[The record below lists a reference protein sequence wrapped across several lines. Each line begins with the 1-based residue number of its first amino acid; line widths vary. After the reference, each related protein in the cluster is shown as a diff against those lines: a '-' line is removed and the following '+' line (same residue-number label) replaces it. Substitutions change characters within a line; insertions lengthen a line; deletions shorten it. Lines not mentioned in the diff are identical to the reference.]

1 MEITDNGQERK
12 LSDIFG
18 DGFSEFLDNTNLFNS
33 ATVKKDDKS
42 KNLKKNEYVDDL
54 ENGLH
59 SKTELNKSNNNQK
72 IEKKKEDKFEFVLI
86 SKKKQRIN
94 DKDKIKKKKNETI
107 SIKNKTEIN
116 DYKTKKKKN
125 KEVFENIY
133 DYYYNDDNNEDL
145 SNMLEVPQTSDG
157 LLNTLMDFDFQINQK
172 KAGYTSQLN
181 DDEESKPLDM
191 LISSEVNN

>member
-1 MEITDNGQERK
+1 MEITKDGEERK
-12 LSDIFG
+12 ISDIFG

-42 KNLKKNEYVDDL
+42 KNLKINEYVDGL
-54 ENGLH
+54 EKGLH
-59 SKTELNKSNNNQK
+59 SKTELNKSNNNKK

-94 DKDKIKKKKNETI
+94 DEDKIKKKKNKTI
-107 SIKNKTEIN
+107 YIKNKTEIN
-116 DYKTKKKKN
+116 DYKSKKKNN
-125 KEVFENIY
+125 KEVFEKIY
-133 DYYYNDDNNEDL
+133 DYNYNDDNNEDL
-145 SNMLEVPQTSDG
+145 FNMLEVPQTSDG

>member
-1 MEITDNGQERK
+1 MEITKDGEERK
-12 LSDIFG
+12 ISDIFG

-42 KNLKKNEYVDDL
+42 KNLKINEYVDGL

-59 SKTELNKSNNNQK
+59 SKTELNKSNNNKK

-94 DKDKIKKKKNETI
+94 DEDKIKKKKNETI

-116 DYKTKKKKN
+116 DYKSKKKNN
-125 KEVFENIY
+125 KEVFEKIY

>member
-1 MEITDNGQERK
+1 MEITKDGEERK
-12 LSDIFG
+12 ISDIFG

-42 KNLKKNEYVDDL
+42 KNLKINEYVDGL

-59 SKTELNKSNNNQK
+59 SKTELNKSNNNKK

-94 DKDKIKKKKNETI
+94 DEDKIKKKKNETI

-116 DYKTKKKKN
+116 DYKSKKKN
-125 KEVFENIY
+125 NKEAFEKIY
-133 DYYYNDDNNEDL
+133 DYYYNDDNNEDF

>member
-1 MEITDNGQERK
+1 MEITKDGEERK
-12 LSDIFG
+12 ISDIFG

-42 KNLKKNEYVDDL
+42 KNLTKNEYVDGL

-59 SKTELNKSNNNQK
+59 SKTELNKSNNNKK

-94 DKDKIKKKKNETI
+94 DEDKIKKKKNETI

-116 DYKTKKKKN
+116 DYKSKKKN
-125 KEVFENIY
+125 NKEAFEKIY
-133 DYYYNDDNNEDL
+133 DYYYNDDNNEDF

>member
-1 MEITDNGQERK
+1 MEITKDGEERK
-12 LSDIFG
+12 ISDIFG

-42 KNLKKNEYVDDL
+42 KNLTKNEYVDGL

-59 SKTELNKSNNNQK
+59 SKTELNKSNNNKK

-94 DKDKIKKKKNETI
+94 DEDKIKKKKNETI

-116 DYKTKKKKN
+116 DYKSKKKNN
-125 KEVFENIY
+125 KEVFEKIY

>member
-1 MEITDNGQERK
+1 MEITKDGEERK
-12 LSDIFG
+12 ISDIFG
-18 DGFSEFLDNTNLFNS
+18 DGFSEFLDNPNLFNS

-42 KNLKKNEYVDDL
+42 KNLQKNEYVDGL

-59 SKTELNKSNNNQK
+59 SKTELNKSNNNKK

-94 DKDKIKKKKNETI
+94 DEDKIKKKKNETI

-116 DYKTKKKKN
+116 DYKSKKKN
-125 KEVFENIY
+125 NKEAFEKIY

-145 SNMLEVPQTSDG
+145 FNTPEVPQASDG

>member
-1 MEITDNGQERK
+1 MEITKDGEERK
-12 LSDIFG
+12 ISDIFG

-42 KNLKKNEYVDDL
+42 KNLKKNEYVDGL

-59 SKTELNKSNNNQK
+59 SKTELNKSNNNKK

-94 DKDKIKKKKNETI
+94 DEDKIKKKKNETI

-116 DYKTKKKKN
+116 DYKSKKKNN
-125 KEVFENIY
+125 KEVFEKIY

-145 SNMLEVPQTSDG
+145 FNMQEVPQASDG
-157 LLNTLMDFDFQINQK
+157 LVNTLMDFDFKINQK

>member
-1 MEITDNGQERK
+1 MEITKDGEERK
-12 LSDIFG
+12 ISDIFG

-42 KNLKKNEYVDDL
+42 KNLKINEYVDGL

-59 SKTELNKSNNNQK
+59 SKTELNKSNNNKK

-94 DKDKIKKKKNETI
+94 DEDKIKKKKNETI

-116 DYKTKKKKN
+116 DYKSKKKNN
-125 KEVFENIY
+125 KEVFEKIY
-133 DYYYNDDNNEDL
+133 DYNYNDDNNEDL
-145 SNMLEVPQTSDG
+145 FNMLEVPQASDG

>member
-1 MEITDNGQERK
+1 MEITKDGEERK
-12 LSDIFG
+12 ISDIFG

-42 KNLKKNEYVDDL
+42 KNLTKNEYVDGL

-59 SKTELNKSNNNQK
+59 SKTELNKSNNNKK

-94 DKDKIKKKKNETI
+94 DEDKIKKKKNETI

-116 DYKTKKKKN
+116 DYKSKKKNN
-125 KEVFENIY
+125 KEVFEKIY
-133 DYYYNDDNNEDL
+133 DYNYNDDNNEDL
-145 SNMLEVPQTSDG
+145 FNMLEVPQASDG

>member
-1 MEITDNGQERK
+1 MEITKDGEERK
-12 LSDIFG
+12 ISDIFG

-42 KNLKKNEYVDDL
+42 KNLTKNEYVDGL

-59 SKTELNKSNNNQK
+59 SKTELNKSNNNKK

-94 DKDKIKKKKNETI
+94 DEDKIKKKKNETI

-116 DYKTKKKKN
+116 DYKSKKKN
-125 KEVFENIY
+125 NKEAFEKIY

-145 SNMLEVPQTSDG
+145 FNMLEVPQTSDG

>member
-1 MEITDNGQERK
+1 MEITKDGEERK
-12 LSDIFG
+12 ISDIFG

-42 KNLKKNEYVDDL
+42 KNLTKNEYVDGL

-59 SKTELNKSNNNQK
+59 SKTELNKSNNNKK

-94 DKDKIKKKKNETI
+94 DEDKIKKKKNETI

-116 DYKTKKKKN
+116 DYKSKKKNN
-125 KEVFENIY
+125 KEVFEKIY

-145 SNMLEVPQTSDG
+145 FNMLEVPQTSDG

>member
-1 MEITDNGQERK
+1 MEITKDGEERK
-12 LSDIFG
+12 ISDIFG

-42 KNLKKNEYVDDL
+42 KNLTKNEYVDGL

-59 SKTELNKSNNNQK
+59 SKTELNKSNSNKK

-94 DKDKIKKKKNETI
+94 DEDKIKKKKNETI

-116 DYKTKKKKN
+116 DYKSKKKNN
-125 KEVFENIY
+125 KEVFEKIY
-133 DYYYNDDNNEDL
+133 DYNYNDDNNEDL
-145 SNMLEVPQTSDG
+145 FNMLEVPQTSDG
-157 LLNTLMDFDFQINQK
+157 LVNTLMDFDFQINQK

>member
-1 MEITDNGQERK
+1 MEITKDGEERK
-12 LSDIFG
+12 ISDIFG

-42 KNLKKNEYVDDL
+42 KNLTKNEYVDGL

-59 SKTELNKSNNNQK
+59 SKTELNKSNNNKK

-94 DKDKIKKKKNETI
+94 DEDKIKKKKNETI

-116 DYKTKKKKN
+116 DYKSKKKNN
-125 KEVFENIY
+125 KEVFEKIY

-145 SNMLEVPQTSDG
+145 FNMLELYLKA
-157 LLNTLMDFDFQINQK
+157 LLKL
-172 KAGYTSQLN
+172 L
-181 DDEESKPLDM
+181 
-191 LISSEVNN
+191 

>member
-1 MEITDNGQERK
+1 MEITKDGEERK
-12 LSDIFG
+12 ISDIFG

-42 KNLKKNEYVDDL
+42 KNLTKNEYVDGL

-59 SKTELNKSNNNQK
+59 SKTELNKSNNNKK

-94 DKDKIKKKKNETI
+94 DEDKIKKKKNETI

-116 DYKTKKKKN
+116 DYKSKKKN
-125 KEVFENIY
+125 NKEAFEKIY

-145 SNMLEVPQTSDG
+145 FNMLEVPQTSDG
-157 LLNTLMDFDFQINQK
+157 LVNTLMDFDFQINQK

>member
-1 MEITDNGQERK
+1 MEITKDGEERK
-12 LSDIFG
+12 ISDIFG

-42 KNLKKNEYVDDL
+42 KNLTKNEYVDGL

-59 SKTELNKSNNNQK
+59 SKTELNKSNNNKK

-94 DKDKIKKKKNETI
+94 DEDKIKKKKNETI

-116 DYKTKKKKN
+116 DYKSKKKN
-125 KEVFENIY
+125 NKEAFEKIY

-145 SNMLEVPQTSDG
+145 FNMLEVPQASDG